1 MFLMVSYMLQKYM
14 TLAYDIYD
22 GCLCH
27 IWRCLVSYMTFVRVI
42 YDVCLCHTWC
52 LLVSYKLM
60 PYLTMNSTVRLV
72 LFSAPLSRFL
82 LSSLFF
88 FVGNAYSPFRNLL
101 HVFLEYFTFCHSEKK
116 LSFYTVN

>member
-52 LLVSYKLM
+52 LLVSYM
-60 PYLTMNSTVRLV
+60 TLTYALLDDEFNRTVSAV
-72 LFSAPLSRFL
+72 FGTSFSFP
-82 LSSLFF
+82 
-88 FVGNAYSPFRNLL
+88 PF
-101 HVFLEYFTFCHSEKK
+101 
-116 LSFYTVN
+116 